1 LEDLNRYRAPAQ
13 LLKALA
19 HPVRLCIV
27 HGLLREG
34 TCNVNHI
41 KECLNLP
48 QSTVSQQLAVLR
60 AAGIV
65 AGERRGTEVC
75 YCLVDKRAAAL
86 VADLMGDGRR
96 G

>member
-1 LEDLNRYRAPAQ
+1 
-13 LLKALA
+13 
-19 HPVRLCIV
+19 
-27 HGLLREG
+27 
-34 TCNVNHI
+34 
-41 KECLNLP
+41 
-48 QSTVSQQLAVLR
+48 
-60 AAGIV
+60 V